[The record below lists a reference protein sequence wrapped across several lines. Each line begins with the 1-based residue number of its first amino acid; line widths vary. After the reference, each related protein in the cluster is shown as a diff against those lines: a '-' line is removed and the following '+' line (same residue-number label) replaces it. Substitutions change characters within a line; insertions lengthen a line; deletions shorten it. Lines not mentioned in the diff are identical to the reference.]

1 MTEPLR
7 SLRVWLLLAM
17 LATAAVT
24 ILVGNFVIG
33 RINASSEVEADR
45 AKALTIANAIAAQM
59 HGGAPT
65 PDLRLLQRALP
76 NDQIVVLR
84 DGRTIFTGPSRSSYP
99 LAVTVTAPFPSGKVN
114 LRDHHAPDTGGLAQA
129 TLVAGT
135 IAVLVMGEAWLGTT
149 LIMRTV
155 RGPLRRAIETA
166 DRVAAGDLSARMG
179 ESGPEE
185 FARLG
190 HALDSMAAQLQHA
203 DAEQRRFLADLAHE
217 IATPVSAVTG
227 FAVALADGSAAT
239 PTERAEAAQ
248 LVVRESDRL
257 QRLLDDV
264 RSLNRLEL
272 AESTRREQI
281 DVAELCADAANRY
294 RPAAQRAAVT
304 LRVEAR
310 HACVTADP
318 RLVEAVVNNLVANA
332 VRYTPAGGTVEIRVR
347 KRRATVVVTV
357 RDTGIGIAPEHLQRI
372 FDRLYRVDEARDR
385 ATGGSGLGLAI
396 ARRAAQSLGGRIEVD
411 STPGVGS
418 EFRLVLPLR
427 PPVATPAPSGAAG
440 SERGD
445 PADASV

>member
-1 MTEPLR
+1 
-7 SLRVWLLLAM
+7 VWLLVAM

-59 HGGAPT
+59 HDGAPA
-65 PDLRLLQRALP
+65 PNLRLLQRALP

-99 LAVTVTAPFPSGKVN
+99 LEVTVTAPFPSGKVI

-135 IAVLVMGEAWLGTT
+135 IAVLVIGEAWLGTT

-155 RGPLRRAIETA
+155 RDPLRRAIETA
-166 DRVAAGDLSARMG
+166 GSVAAGDLSARMG

-185 FARLG
+185 FAHLG
-190 HALDSMAAQLQHA
+190 RALDSMAAQLQHA

-227 FAVALADGSAAT
+227 FAVALADGSARTA
-239 PTERAEAAQ
+239 TERAEAAQ

-281 DVAELCADAANRY
+281 EVDELCAEAANRH
-294 RPAAQRAAVT
+294 RRAAERAEVS
-304 LRVEAR
+304 LRVDAR

-347 KRRATVVVTV
+347 KRRTTVVVAV
-357 RDTGIGIAPEHLQRI
+357 WDTGTGIAPEHLQRI

-411 STPGVGS
+411 STPGAGS
-418 EFRLVLPLR
+418 EFRLVLPLS
-427 PPVATPAPSGAAG
+427 PPAATPAPDGAAG

-445 PADASV
+445 PADTSV